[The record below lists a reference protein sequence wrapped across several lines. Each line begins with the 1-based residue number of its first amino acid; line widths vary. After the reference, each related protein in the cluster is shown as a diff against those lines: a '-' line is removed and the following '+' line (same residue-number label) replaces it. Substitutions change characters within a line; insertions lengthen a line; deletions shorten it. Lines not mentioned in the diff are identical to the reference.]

1 MAGRQPRFSQ
11 KAAKGCWG
19 ELLLDREPS
28 SLKTGLGGN
37 WQLWPLALEGLG
49 FRILQGAPARPPRM
63 HLSTQGQVHSAQG
76 GTGTDDDLLEH
87 DSRRNGI
94 GTAGLA
100 LGFLAALG
108 KAALAPVALKADS
121 FQRGLSKRRAQ
132 ELLATAHRERLKAGK
147 SK

>member
-1 MAGRQPRFSQ
+1 MLQRGRHACISAHRDKFIPLRG
-11 KAAKGCWG
+11 A
-19 ELLLDREPS
+19 
-28 SLKTGLGGN
+28 
-37 WQLWPLALEGLG
+37 LAL
-49 FRILQGAPARPPRM
+49 
-63 HLSTQGQVHSAQG
+63 T
-76 GTGTDDDLLEH
+76 TTYLLEH

-132 ELLATAHRERLKAGK
+132 ELLVTAHRERLKAGK